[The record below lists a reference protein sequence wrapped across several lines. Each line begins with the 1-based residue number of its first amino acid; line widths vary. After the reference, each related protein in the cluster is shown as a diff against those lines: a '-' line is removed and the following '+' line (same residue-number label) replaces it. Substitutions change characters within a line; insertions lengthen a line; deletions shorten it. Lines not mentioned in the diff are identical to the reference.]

1 MTFKEILKQ
10 TDDQVL
16 KGLILK
22 VKNETMKDDIEWKIV
37 RETLKELLEYDEIIF
52 SSVVAL
58 IVNKKYK

>member
-37 RETLKELLEYDEIIF
+37 RKTLKELLEYDEIIF

-58 IVNKKYK
+58 TVNKKYK

>member
-1 MTFKEILKQ
+1 MTFKEVLKQ

-37 RETLKELLEYDEIIF
+37 RKTLKELLEYDEIIF

-58 IVNKKYK
+58 IENKKYK

>member
-1 MTFKEILKQ
+1 MTFKEVLKQ

-37 RETLKELLEYDEIIF
+37 RKTLKELLEYDEIIF